1 MRNKKLTEA
10 MQVRMMDSWLRIG
23 REQSDAL
30 VQRVLEADP
39 VYAPIAVA
47 VIVADMMC
55 AIINVTSEPER
66 PHLLDQVNAFL
77 EDVGYTINPKL

>member
-30 VQRVLEADP
+30 VRRVLDADP

-55 AIINVTSEPER
+55 AIISVTEEPQR